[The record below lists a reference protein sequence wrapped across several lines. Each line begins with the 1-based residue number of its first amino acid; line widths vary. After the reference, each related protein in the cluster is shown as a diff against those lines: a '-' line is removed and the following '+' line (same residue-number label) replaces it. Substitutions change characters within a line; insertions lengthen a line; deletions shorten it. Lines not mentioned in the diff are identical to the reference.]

1 MRQHIKQYK
10 SIVLLGKF
18 NPTIFQPF
26 WFVGQGLIGEHEGKE
41 AELRIVHPDVVNF
54 RLSWCNLEVTRERFV
69 VTTTQEQAIDLIR
82 DLAISTFTLL
92 SHTPINKLGINTEMH
107 FDLKKEKCWHEFGHR
122 LAPKIPYWNKT
133 MKKPGMIIVAIEGL
147 RPDHY
152 KGSIN
157 VECRPSK
164 KVQYGV
170 SIRVNDHYENQSEET
185 LGTEE
190 MVNILTSDW
199 ENAQER
205 AFNIIGGVLSTAAI

>member
-1 MRQHIKQYK
+1 MRQHVKQYK

-18 NPTIFQPF
+18 NPSIFQPF

-82 DLAISTFTLL
+82 DLAVSTFTLL

-107 FDLKKEKCWHEFGHR
+107 FDLKHEKCWHDFGHR
-122 LAPKIPYWNKT
+122 LAPKTPYWSET
-133 MKKPGMIIVAIEGL
+133 MIKPGMLIVAIEGL
-147 RPDHY
+147 RPDHHQ
-152 KGSIN
+152 GSIN
-157 VECRPSK
+157 VECRPSQ

-170 SIRVNDHYENQSEET
+170 SIRVNDHYENKSEET

-190 MVNILTSDW
+190 MVNILMSDW
-199 ENAQER
+199 KNAQER